1 MADHTS
7 NHRLKPPEA
16 CNNLKDLRKEI
27 DELDRSIVAL
37 LAERSG
43 YVARAAHIKDTRNAI
58 VDDARIE
65 QVVANVRSEAAV
77 QHADPDL
84 MEAIYRAM
92 IAAFIAF
99 EENAFDQDKKN

>member
-1 MADHTS
+1 MAD
-7 NHRLKPPEA
+7 
-16 CNNLKDLRKEI
+16 LRTEI
-27 DELDRSIVAL
+27 DRLDRQIVAL

-43 YVARAAHIKDTRNAI
+43 YVARAAELKQSRTAI

-65 QVVANVRSEAAV
+65 QVIENARSEAMARRV
-77 QHADPDL
+77 DPDL

-99 EENAFDQDKKN
+99 EERAFERDKKN